1 MTGLTSA
8 TILIEEILWHLN
20 HGVSLQRDLSIVP
33 FFKCTSHNYKAKV
46 LVSRWLHMHSC
57 FKT

>member
-20 HGVSLQRDLSIVP
+20 HGVSLQRDLSI
-33 FFKCTSHNYKAKV
+33 F
-46 LVSRWLHMHSC
+46 
-57 FKT
+57 